1 MPEDPKKLALY
12 IKNEVLETDEA
23 KAFLK
28 EHGLNVDKLTL
39 EELEEAVK
47 NMTDKER
54 LEKLYDGTLGN
65 IDNITST
72 AFEKIFPKETE
83 HLKTIDMDGVGNFV
97 KNLEIDPKK
106 YAKTLQTA
114 QSVLAK
120 IKAEKRLITQE
131 DLNPLIDAA
140 QEEGIVIEIGDT
152 ISYAIPDEDGSISML
167 PRDICSNPGES
178 DVLVRFENTK
188 RSNIG

>member
-1 MPEDPKKLALY
+1 
-12 IKNEVLETDEA
+12 
-23 KAFLK
+23 
-28 EHGLNVDKLTL
+28 LTL

-47 NMTDKER
+47 NMTDKEE
-54 LEKLYDGTLGN
+54 LEKLYDEALGN
-65 IDNITST
+65 VDNVTST

-83 HLKTIDMDGVGNFV
+83 HLKNIDTDGVENFV

-106 YAKTLQTA
+106 YAKTLQIA

-120 IKAEKRLITQE
+120 VKAEKRLISQE

-140 QEEGIVIEIGDT
+140 QEEGIIINIDET
-152 ISYAIPDEDGSISML
+152 ISYAIPDENGSISML

-178 DVLVRFENTK
+178 DILVRFENAK
-188 RSNIG
+188 RSNIGGQMMGFYREGIHEIGDIGRKLKSVW